1 MVSIEES
8 GKITYLD
15 SSTKWYKDNHFYI
28 SNSKKIVDTPD
39 LDSYRT
45 MVSSAYSIFS
55 SKVSGKLALLVELE
69 KITGFSCTW
78 SAYTKEVD
86 SDDLNY

>member
-1 MVSIEES
+1 VVSIEES

-15 SSTKWYKDNHFYI
+15 SSTKWYKENDFYVQ
-28 SNSKKIVDTPD
+28 NSKKIVDKPD

-78 SAYTKEVD
+78 SAYTKEMD
-86 SDDLNY
+86 DNSDY